1 MRLKKHKKLLIG
13 VAAALLGCYLIAVYS
28 NIPFISKWRTIYIE
42 TAMSTMTHQWLA
54 TAFIP
59 DSVIDKVVAETN
71 SRIEGNKV
79 GESAISEYDNGAKE
93 YKHISTK
100 EDFADFY
107 YEIDMNTIP
116 ENLNYEGLQLS
127 DIENLGIKTTAGDT
141 VWGIDTINQILIITV
156 DDTSYTGKLAIIKD
170 SSNVILGKSA
180 SSSQGQTVT
189 KICENYGAVLG
200 INASG
205 FIDEGGH
212 GSGEMPVGLEISEG
226 KRYYSSAGGRNQIV
240 GFDYQNNLRL
250 GVDLDTSKLRDAVE
264 FYPVIVLNG
273 EKNIEGSFGLGL
285 QPRTAIGQ
293 TKDKSTLFLIIDGR
307 QVGYSLGATV
317 SDCADILLRYNAY
330 NALNLDG
337 GSSASM
343 TYMGE
348 MITKTSSPV
357 KTGRRVP
364 NAWLVVSDNPF

>member
-1 MRLKKHKKLLIG
+1 MAD
-13 VAAALLGCYLIAVYS
+13 VNAQMES
-28 NIPFISKWRTIYIE
+28 
-42 TAMSTMTHQWLA
+42 
-54 TAFIP
+54 
-59 DSVIDKVVAETN
+59 
-71 SRIEGNKV
+71 NKV
-79 GESAISEYDNGAKE
+79 GESAISDDGYALYDYDN
-93 YKHISTK
+93 INTK
-100 EDFADFY
+100 EDFAAAY
-107 YEIDMNTIP
+107 YEIDMSTMP
-116 ENLNYEGLQLS
+116 EGLNYEGLQLS
-127 DIENLGIKTTAGDT
+127 DIEDLGIKTTAGDS
-141 VWGIDTINQILIITV
+141 VWAIDTLNKLLIITV
-156 DDTSYTGKLAIIKD
+156 NDPSYTGKLAIIKD
-170 SSNVILGKSA
+170 SSQVILGKAA
-180 SSSQGQTVT
+180 SSGQGQTVT

-205 FIDEGGH
+205 FVDEGGH

-250 GVDLDTSKLRDAVE
+250 GVELDTSKLRDAIE

-293 TKDKSTLFLIIDGR
+293 TKDKATLFLIIDGR

-364 NAWLVVSDNPF
+364 NAWLVVSDTPF